1 MFQHGWDR
9 ALRWSARY
17 PKWAAAL
24 LGGSVALGHAP
35 LSLWPISIACLILF
49 FRLSRNVVSPMK
61 IGWAFGFGYFLVTLN
76 WIVEPFLVDFQTTG
90 FMAPFALI
98 LMAGGLALF
107 WGAAGW
113 FARGFGPLGWVLG
126 LTLTDY
132 LRGVLFTGFPWGLLS
147 YTLAESPFVGFFAW
161 VGPHGVTLFLL
172 LICALFVQRFFAAAA
187 GVCAIMLTCALIP
200 LPEMQRDVAETTVR
214 LVQPNAPQEQKWD
227 PFYAP
232 IFLDRMIDAT
242 AADPRVDVIIWPE
255 SAIYTALN
263 YAERHIERLRSAAGG
278 TDVIF
283 GILRIDERDRLY
295 NSMVL
300 SRADQPSQLYDKR
313 HLVPFGEY
321 LPFEDWLVRNG
332 FGFAPELFGV
342 GFSAGQLA
350 DPMILSNSVKVLP
363 MICYEIIFP
372 RAVSAVRQDADVIV
386 QISNDA
392 WFGGFSG
399 PAQHLEITRLRAI
412 EQGMPI
418 IRVSNP
424 GVSAVIDGR
433 GEIVDQMPL
442 NTSGHLDVHVPLMHY
457 QTPYLWFG
465 NWAYWVA
472 WIALCGLAIRRSV
485 IKD

>member
-49 FRLSRNVVSPMK
+49 FGLSRDAVSPMK
-61 IGWAFGFGYFLVTLN
+61 LGWSFGFGYFLVTLN
-76 WIVEPFLVDFQTTG
+76 WIVEPFLVDLQTTG

-107 WGAAGW
+107 WGAAGL
-113 FARGFGPLGWVLG
+113 FTRGFGPLGWVLG
-126 LTLTDY
+126 LTLAEY

-161 VGPHGVTLFLL
+161 LGPHGVTLFLL
-172 LICALFVQRFFAAAA
+172 LISALSVQRFFAAAA
-187 GVCAIMLTCALIP
+187 GISAIMLTCALIP
-200 LPEMQRDVAETTVR
+200 LPEMQHDLAETTVR

-242 AADPRVDVIIWPE
+242 AADPKVEVIIWPE

-263 YAERHIERLRSAAGG
+263 YADRHIERLRRAAGRA
-278 TDVIF
+278 DVIF

-295 NSMVL
+295 NSLVL
-300 SRADQPSQLYDKR
+300 SREDQPPQIYDKR

-321 LPFEDWLVRNG
+321 LPFEDWLLRNG

-342 GFSAGQLA
+342 GFSAGRSA
-350 DPMILSNSVKVLP
+350 TPMILSNSVKILP

-372 RAVSAVRQDADVIV
+372 RAVSAARQDADVIV

-424 GVSAVIDGR
+424 GISAVIDGR

-442 NTSGHLDVHVPLMHY
+442 NTAGHLDVQVSLMHY
-457 QTPYLWFG
+457 KTPYTWFG
-465 NWAYWVA
+465 NWAFWVIWVA
-472 WIALCGLAIRRSV
+472 LFALAMRQSV

>member
-1 MFQHGWDR
+1 
-9 ALRWSARY
+9 
-17 PKWAAAL
+17 
-24 LGGSVALGHAP
+24 
-35 LSLWPISIACLILF
+35 
-49 FRLSRNVVSPMK
+49 
-61 IGWAFGFGYFLVTLN
+61 
-76 WIVEPFLVDFQTTG
+76 
-90 FMAPFALI
+90 MAPFALI

-107 WGAAGW
+107 WAGAGW
-113 FARGFGPLGWVLG
+113 FARRFGPLGWVVG
-126 LTLTDY
+126 LTLADY

-147 YTLAESPFVGFFAW
+147 YTLAESPFIGFFAW

-172 LICALFVQRFFAAAA
+172 LISALCAQRVWAGAA
-187 GVCAIMLTCALIP
+187 GGSAIMLTCALIP
-200 LPEMQRDVAETTVR
+200 LPEMQRDVAKTTVR
-214 LVQPNAPQEQKWD
+214 LVQPNAPQAQKWD

-242 AADPRVDVIIWPE
+242 AADPKVDVIIWPE

-263 YAERHIERLRSAAGG
+263 YADRHIERLRSAAGRA
-278 TDVIF
+278 DVIF
-283 GILRIDERDRLY
+283 GILRIDERDRLF
-295 NSMVL
+295 NSLVL
-300 SRADQPSQLYDKR
+300 SREDQPPQIYDKH

-342 GFSAGQLA
+342 GFSAGKSGT
-350 DPMILSNSVKVLP
+350 PIILSNSVKILP

-372 RAVSAVRQDADVIV
+372 RAVSAARQDADVIV

-418 IRVSNP
+418 IRVSNS

-433 GEIVDQMPL
+433 GEIVDKMPL
-442 NTSGHLDVHVPLMHY
+442 NTSGHLDVQVPLMHY
-457 QTPYLWFG
+457 QTPYALFG

-472 WIALCGLAIRRSV
+472 WIALCVLAIRRSV

>member
-1 MFQHGWDR
+1 MSG
-9 ALRWSARY
+9 
-17 PKWAAAL
+17 
-24 LGGSVALGHAP
+24 
-35 LSLWPISIACLILF
+35 
-49 FRLSRNVVSPMK
+49 
-61 IGWAFGFGYFLVTLN
+61 
-76 WIVEPFLVDFQTTG
+76 
-90 FMAPFALI
+90 
-98 LMAGGLALF
+98 
-107 WGAAGW
+107 AGW
-113 FARGFGPLGWVLG
+113 FARRFGPLGWVVG
-126 LTLTDY
+126 LTLADY

-147 YTLAESPFVGFFAW
+147 YTLAESPFIGFFAW

-172 LICALFVQRFFAAAA
+172 LISALCAQRVWAGAA
-187 GVCAIMLTCALIP
+187 GGSAIILTCALIP
-200 LPEMQRDVAETTVR
+200 LPEMQRDVAKTTVR
-214 LVQPNAPQEQKWD
+214 LVQPNAPQAQKWD

-242 AADPRVDVIIWPE
+242 AADPKVDVIIWPE

-263 YAERHIERLRSAAGG
+263 YADRHIERLRSAAGRA
-278 TDVIF
+278 DVIF
-283 GILRIDERDRLY
+283 GILRIDERDRLF
-295 NSMVL
+295 NSLVL
-300 SRADQPSQLYDKR
+300 SREDQPPQIYDKH

-342 GFSAGQLA
+342 GFSAGKSGT
-350 DPMILSNSVKVLP
+350 PMILSNSVKILP

-372 RAVSAVRQDADVIV
+372 RAVSAARQDADVIV

-418 IRVSNP
+418 IRVSNS

-433 GEIVDQMPL
+433 GEIVDKMPL
-442 NTSGHLDVHVPLMHY
+442 NTSGHLDVQVPLMHY
-457 QTPYLWFG
+457 QTPYALFG

-472 WIALCGLAIRRSV
+472 WIALCVLAIRRSV

>member
-1 MFQHGWDR
+1 MRHGAWDR

-24 LGGSVALGHAP
+24 LGGGVALGHAP
-35 LSLWPISIACLILF
+35 LSLWLISIGCLILF
-49 FRLSRNVVSPMK
+49 FSLSRHAVSPMK
-61 IGWAFGFGYFLVTLN
+61 LGWMFGFGYFLVTLN
-76 WIVEPFLVDFQTTG
+76 WIVEPFLIDLQTTG
-90 FMAPFALI
+90 FMAPFAL
-98 LMAGGLALF
+98 LFMAGGLALF

-113 FARGFGPLGWVLG
+113 FVRPFDSFGWVLG
-126 LTLTDY
+126 LTVAEY
-132 LRGVLFTGFPWGLLS
+132 FRGVLFTGFPWGLLS
-147 YTLAESPFVGFFAW
+147 YTLSQSPVVGYFAW

-172 LICALFVQRFFAAAA
+172 MICALFAQRLLAAVA
-187 GVCAIMLTCALIP
+187 GVSAIMLTCALIP
-200 LPEMQRDVAETTVR
+200 LPEVQRGSAETTVR

-232 IFLDRMIDAT
+232 IFLDRMIEAT
-242 AADPRVDVIIWPE
+242 AADPKVDVIIWPE

-263 YAERHIERLRSAAGG
+263 YADRHIERLRSAAGRS
-278 TDVIF
+278 DVIF

-295 NSMVL
+295 NSLVL
-300 SRADQPSQLYDKR
+300 SRDDQTSQIYDKR

-342 GFSAGQLA
+342 GFSAGRSA
-350 DPMILSNSVKVLP
+350 TPMILSNSVKILP
-363 MICYEIIFP
+363 VICYEIIFP
-372 RAVSAVRQDADVIV
+372 RAVSAARQDADVIV

-399 PAQHLEITRLRAI
+399 PAQHLEITRVRAI

-424 GVSAVIDGR
+424 GISAVINGR
-433 GEIVDQMPL
+433 GEIADQIPL
-442 NTSGHLDVHVPLMHY
+442 NTTSHLDVQVPLIHY
-457 QTPYLWFG
+457 KTPYAWFG
-465 NWAYWVA
+465 NWAFWVI
-472 WIALCGLAIRRSV
+472 WIALLALAMRQSV